1 MYQGQVQLAAM
12 TQSLFNHAGV
22 ILRMSGEPFAT
33 LSGKVARIC
42 ELDEVGWAVGRQR
55 CLSIR
60 SSLVGVVSDSTGGV
74 GRSCR
79 RSRMS

>member
-42 ELDEVGWAVGRQR
+42 ELDEVGWTGSGTPALSLSLFVARWR
-55 CLSIR
+55 CL
-60 SSLVGVVSDSTGGV
+60 
-74 GRSCR
+74 
-79 RSRMS
+79 